1 MGSDQQLVTGMETY
15 GAFRWLRSA
24 QSGLAPGPQFSSSDG
39 HDLVVLVVLAS
50 PMVFFGIL
58 HDFITPETRQ
68 APCCRS
74 YGASARLRAPLGMVM
89 TDIGWLIG
97 LTTTKILWEILWERF
112 PLTHFETKKAMLAL
126 PSYIRNVFSCHQMMR
141 SNTWRWCSHCQVSSQ
156 EIPIGFMIICR
167 QKIGIKWTC
176 ILCPFKYFF
185 KTKIK

>member
-68 APCCRS
+68 AHCCRS

-112 PLTHFETKKAMLAL
+112 PLTHFETKK
-126 PSYIRNVFSCHQMMR
+126 Q
-141 SNTWRWCSHCQVSSQ
+141 CSHCLHIFEMSFHV
-156 EIPIGFMIICR
+156 
-167 QKIGIKWTC
+167 IKWCVPTHGGGVLTVKC
-176 ILCPFKYFF
+176 QAK
-185 KTKIK
+185 KSQSVSW